1 MLKCIV
7 RTTSV
12 PLGIDVAKF
21 GFCLE
26 DRPQI
31 VVADYKTTVRNIL
44 ARDGEHV
51 KKHGLNDKVMSFPF
65 NALEDFNIKPLLRE
79 FTSLLMDAT
88 EIELSD
94 EDLIYTVK
102 NTVIGPI
109 DNEVEE
115 YASFV
120 AQFTVSGYEKSTI
133 TRSMDLVGFKSY
145 EIFNQGT
152 YKSWPILRAEFHSD
166 CGYLS
171 FMTERGQMLI
181 GNFNEADKVFVG
193 DSERLLD
200 EKFVDGVSS
209 WDYANIDP
217 KIYHNFAGS
226 FGGEFAINEDGVYLV
241 SKQTSA
247 EVNDK
252 GQEIGYPRFD
262 NSATIV
268 KKFAED
274 AAGDDT
280 ADNWEIECQ
289 FRFQEPVTGLN
300 DEDNYNQAGVLT
312 IGVMDENQTP
322 LVYTTVMDINPGP
335 TDAQISFDGYNSM
348 TEERFNFGKLYESQ
362 DDNYKQVSRNYYGA
376 IKIHKKGNLFEFS
389 VLNEMSGFAEGG
401 TVIKQYV
408 NNEFASRKA
417 KYAFLYMG
425 QRNGKDV
432 RDYMEI
438 HNFLMIKH
446 HSSNIAD
453 IRNAFMDG
461 DVLEVDHQ
469 NGEIKLNGFPYNATV
484 AMGSRFWWLNPGKN
498 LVRVDYSDWATL
510 PSIKM
515 AYRENWR

>member
-7 RTTSV
+7 RTPSV
-12 PLGIDVAKF
+12 PLGVDISKY

-26 DRPQI
+26 DRPEI
-31 VVADYKTTVRNIL
+31 VVADYKTSVRNIL
-44 ARDGEHV
+44 ARDGENV
-51 KKHGLNDKVMSFPF
+51 KKHGLNDKVMSFAF
-65 NALEDFNIKPLLRE
+65 NALEDFNIKPLIRE
-79 FTSLLMDAT
+79 FTALLMDAT
-88 EIELSD
+88 DIELSD

-109 DNEVEE
+109 DNEIAE

-133 TRSMDLVGFKSY
+133 VRTLKLVGFKSQ
-145 EIFNQGT
+145 EIINQGT
-152 YKSWPILRAEFHSD
+152 YKAWPVLKAEFHSD

-171 FMTERGQMLI
+171 FMSEQGQMLV
-181 GNFNEADKVFVG
+181 GNFNEADKVYVG

-200 EKFVDGVSS
+200 TNFAEGISS

-226 FGGEFAINEDGVYLV
+226 FGGEFSTNEDGVYLV

-268 KKFAED
+268 RKFEED

-280 ADNWEIECQ
+280 AENWEIECR
-289 FRFQEPVTGLN
+289 FRFQEPVTDIN
-300 DEDNYNQAGVLT
+300 DADNQAGVIT
-312 IGVMDENQTP
+312 IGVMDENQMP
-322 LVYTTVMDINPGP
+322 LVYITLMDINPGP
-335 TDAQISFDGYNSM
+335 THSQVSFDGYDAI
-348 TEERFNFGKLYESQ
+348 TEERFNFGKLYANVN
-362 DDNYKQVSRNYYGA
+362 DNYKEVSRNYYGA
-376 IKIHKKGNLFEFS
+376 FKLSKKGNMFDFS
-389 VLNEMSGFAEGG
+389 ILNELRDYAEGSAV
-401 TVIKQYV
+401 TRQYT

-417 KYAFLYMG
+417 KYAFVYMG

-438 HNFLMIKH
+438 HNFIMIKH
-446 HSSNIAD
+446 HSSSIAD
-453 IRNAFMDG
+453 IRNVFMDG
-461 DVLEVDHQ
+461 DVLEINHHS
-469 NGEIKLNGFPYNATV
+469 GEIKLNGFPYNATV
-484 AMGSRFWWLNPGKN
+484 AMGSRFWHLVPGRN
-498 LVRVDYSDWATL
+498 LVRIDHSDWAV
-510 PSIKM
+510 PPDIEMS
-515 AYRENWR
+515 YRENWR